1 MVESN
6 LTIIVIFVLYL
17 VMMLAIGLMAYKKTS
32 NTEDYFL
39 GGRKLGSWV
48 VSLSAQASDMSGW
61 MLMGLPGAA
70 YIAGLEAGWIALG
83 LTIGTYLNWK
93 LVAKRLRNYTE
104 ACNAITI
111 PQFLGNRYRDDQN
124 ILRIVSSLFIL
135 IFFLVY
141 TASAF
146 VSGGKLFSTVFGID
160 YTVALLICA
169 VVVVSYTFAG
179 GFFAVCWTDL
189 VQGILMFM
197 AIVIVPVAAVE
208 SMGGLSATAVVSMGG
223 IDATIARI
231 EAVNINMLNPFI
243 TIDGTHIAMITVIS
257 SLAWGLG
264 YFGQPHIL
272 VRFMGIDDAKSIKK
286 SRLIAM
292 VWVIFS
298 LTAATLVGLL
308 GRVFLTQD
316 LSNSSGETVYILM
329 VMKIF
334 PLIIAGVFLA
344 AILAAVMSTADSQL
358 LVTASAITEDFYKA
372 KIRPN
377 ASDKELMMVSRLT
390 VMGVSIIAILIALN
404 PNNTVLGLVENA
416 WAGFGATF
424 GPIMLF
430 SLFYKKTS
438 RNGAIA
444 GIVTGGLVAIIW
456 RNLGNMY
463 GGIFSL
469 YEIVPG
475 FILSAIAIYLV
486 SKFGQEPSQE
496 IQDEFEKVRELN
508 RNC

>member
-1 MVESN
+1 MTQDN
-6 LTIIVIFVLYL
+6 LMIIIAFALYL
-17 VMMLAIGLMAYKKTS
+17 GLMMYIGVYYYRKS
-32 NTEDYFL
+32 NSIGDYIL
-39 GGRKLGSWV
+39 GGRQLGPWITA
-48 VSLSAQASDMSGW
+48 LSAEASDMSGW

-160 YTVALLICA
+160 YTLALLICA
-169 VVVVSYTFAG
+169 IVVVSYTFAG

-189 VQGILMFM
+189 VQGILMFV
-197 AIVIVPVAAVE
+197 AIVIVPCA
-208 SMGGLSATAVVSMGG
+208 AVVSMGG

-231 EAVNINMLNPFI
+231 EAVNVNMLNPFI

-424 GPIMLF
+424 GAVMLF
-430 SLFYKKTS
+430 ALFWKRS
-438 RNGAIA
+438 NRNGALAGMIA
-444 GIVTGGLVAIIW
+444 GGVMVFVWKYCVRPLGGVWNVYELLPAFIVAMVVLIAVSLATG
-456 RNLGNMY
+456 
-463 GGIFSL
+463 
-469 YEIVPG
+469 
-475 FILSAIAIYLV
+475 
-486 SKFGQEPSQE
+486 EPSKE
-496 IQDEFEKVRELN
+496 IQDEFDEIVTFRG
-508 RNC
+508 

>member
-1 MVESN
+1 MIQSN
-6 LTIIVIFVLYL
+6 FTIIVIFVLYL
-17 VMMLAIGLMAYKKTS
+17 VMMLTIGLMAYKRTS

-70 YIAGLEAGWIALG
+70 YLAGLEAGWIAVG
-83 LTIGTYLNWK
+83 LTIGTYFNWK

-104 ACNAITI
+104 VCNAITI
-111 PQFLGNRYRDDQN
+111 PQFLGNRYKDDQN

-189 VQGILMFM
+189 VQGILMFV
-197 AIVIVPVAAVE
+197 AIVIVPCAAVI
-208 SMGGLSATAVVSMGG
+208 SMGG
-223 IDATIARI
+223 IDATLARI
-231 EAVNINMLNPFI
+231 EAVNVNMLNPFI
-243 TIDGTHIAMITVIS
+243 TLDGSSIALISVVS

-286 SRLIAM
+286 SRRIAM

-298 LTAATLVGLL
+298 LAAATLVGML
-308 GRVFLTQD
+308 GRVFLTED
-316 LSNSSGETVYILM
+316 LSNTSGETVYILM

-344 AILAAVMSTADSQL
+344 AILAAVMITADSQL

-372 KIRPN
+372 KFRKN
-377 ASDKELMMVSRLT
+377 ASDRELMMVSRLT
-390 VMGVSIIAILIALN
+390 VIGVSIIAVLIALN

-424 GPIMLF
+424 GTIMIFYLF
-430 SLFYKKTS
+430 WKRTTKK
-438 RNGAIA
+438 GAIA
-444 GIVTGGLVAIIW
+444 GLVTGGVTAIIW
-456 RNLGNMY
+456 RNLGTMY

-475 FILSAIAIYLV
+475 FILSAIVIYIV
-486 SKFGQEPSQE
+486 SKLDKEPSKE
-496 IQDEFEKVRELN
+496 IQDEFDKVYQMN
-508 RNC
+508 QNC